1 MLESATSLLLAIAR
15 QAKRGGVMQRVS
27 LGEGEGTLDM
37 QIDEIL
43 TLDSA
48 LDRLDTVNER
58 LRQVVELRF
67 CGGLGQEEVAEML
80 GVTTRTVERDW
91 LKARLFLLRELETAR
106 G

>member
-1 MLESATSLLLAIAR
+1 
-15 QAKRGGVMQRVS
+15 MQRVS
-27 LGEGEGTLDM
+27 LGEAEDMLAM

-43 TLDSA
+43 ALDSA
-48 LDRLDTVNER
+48 LDRLDTVNQR

-67 CGGLGQEEVAEML
+67 FGGLGQEEIAETL

-91 LKARLFLLRELETAR
+91 LKARLFLLEDLAEAE